1 MKRLKPAVE
10 LEGELVGREI
20 SCGVFPALFAA
31 AREDHFDLEALV
43 DGTGYPLEHYLNPT
57 ERVSW
62 AALQRISERIG
73 ERWSLAQLRAIGARS
88 IGIQHFEPQVFLA
101 RLLLK
106 PTEAYAFII
115 RGDSQGDFAC
125 LSAVTTVHG
134 QHVDIEIT
142 IAKGYG
148 HCPAVFWILCGA
160 AEATP
165 GIFGVPPADVEMRLH
180 DRGAHFSIE
189 VPLGG
194 GRWSWFDRVRQG
206 VWRPRRIDEVGDRLS
221 QRTAALETEVAKRL
235 TVEADLK
242 AALHEHQ
249 RRLANLNDVVV
260 ELDLDGAVT
269 FVSSNISPLLGIS
282 EDDFRAD
289 PWRFLQPPEG
299 DVASSWMSSVEGTG
313 RWVEVNPSR
322 YSDDG
327 SSALLLV
334 VRDVT
339 DRVELAE
346 QLSSALRL
354 ESLGVMAAGVAHD
367 FNNLLVPIV
376 ANAGSILGDLPS
388 GSSVRDRVV
397 SIERAAGMASQL
409 TDQILAS
416 TGRSIPADESC
427 DVAAVVREMI
437 PVLVDVVPEGVE
449 VVFDLDGSMPA
460 RVDQDSVAKL
470 LTNLVVNAGQAIDG
484 LGRVVVA
491 VMRAEDAVVLRI
503 IDDGSGMTPETAA
516 RITEPFFTTRMT
528 GRGLGLASLA
538 GLLQS
543 ETASLE
549 VTSAVGRGTTI
560 SVSFEPVAADLEVA
574 PPPSQPSWPHSD
586 SKVLLVDDDELVR
599 QTVHRLLERMFASV
613 HSVPSGRQAATF
625 LEVDAGIEID
635 CVVTDLTMPDVRG
648 PELIVRLRD
657 IRPNLPAIVIT
668 GAGVNMAR
676 AELDAAGLF
685 DVAVLSK
692 PFSPTQLFDAV
703 VAQLQVVLGG

>member
-1 MKRLKPAVE
+1 MKRLKPAAE
-10 LEGELVGREI
+10 LKGDLVGREV
-20 SCGVFPALFAA
+20 SCGVLPELFAA

-43 DGTGYPLEHYLNPT
+43 EGTGYPLEHYLNPT

-62 AALQRISERIG
+62 AALQQIGERLG
-73 ERWSLAQLRAIGARS
+73 ERWSEAELRSVGARS
-88 IGIQHFEPQVFLA
+88 IAIQHFEPQVFLA

-125 LSAVTTVHG
+125 LSAETTVNG

-142 IAKGYG
+142 TARGYG
-148 HCPAVFWILCGA
+148 PCPAVFWIFCGA

-165 GIFGVPPADVEMRLH
+165 GIFGLPSADVEVRMRDQGVHL
-180 DRGAHFSIE
+180 SIE
-189 VPLGG
+189 VPRGG

-206 VWRPRRIDEVGDRLS
+206 FWRNRRMDDVGDRLS
-221 QRTAALETEVAKRL
+221 QRTVALETEVAKRL

-242 AALHEHQ
+242 AALDEHR

-260 ELDLDGAVT
+260 ELDVGGVVT
-269 FVSSNISPLLGIS
+269 FVSSNISPLLRIS

-289 PWRFLQPPEG
+289 PWRFLQPPDG
-299 DVASSWMSSVEGTG
+299 DVSSSWMSCLEGTG

-388 GSSVRDRVV
+388 DSSVRDRVV
-397 SIERAAGMASQL
+397 AIERAAGMASQL
-409 TDQILAS
+409 TEQILAS

-437 PVLVDVVPEGVE
+437 PVLVEVVPDGVE
-449 VVFDLDGSMPA
+449 VVFDVDGSMPA

-470 LTNLVVNAGQAIDG
+470 LTNLVVNAGQAIEG
-484 LGRVVVA
+484 IGRVVVA
-491 VMRAEDAVVLRI
+491 VMRTDDEVVLRVN
-503 IDDGSGMTPETAA
+503 DDGAGMTAETAA
-516 RITEPFFTTRMT
+516 RISEPFFTTRST

-538 GLLQS
+538 GMLQS

-549 VTSAVGRGTTI
+549 VVSAVGRGTTI
-560 SVSFEPVAADLEVA
+560 SVSFEPVTADLGMSL
-574 PPPSQPSWPHSD
+574 PSPQSAWPSSD
-586 SKVLLVDDDELVR
+586 AKVLLIDDDELVR

-613 HSVPSGRQAATF
+613 YSVPAGRRAAEM
-625 LEVDAGIEID
+625 LETDLDID

-648 PELIVRLRD
+648 PELIVQLRG
-657 IRPNLPAIVIT
+657 IRPNLSAIIIT

-676 AELDAAGLF
+676 AELDAAGLV

-703 VAQLQVVLGG
+703 VAQLQVVV